1 MPSRA
6 RKPASGEDG
15 FIIIEVLVSAVI
27 LAIVAGAVLTLISAT
42 TRSAASGRTHST
54 AYGLAQEDQARL
66 RALRISTLNGLDET
80 ENEETIGGTTYTI
93 ESTGT
98 FVNNSTGTVSC
109 TESNASADYVQ
120 ITSTVDSPTLQ
131 NPVSLESIISPSSG
145 SLDPSHGTISFQ
157 VNNALGT
164 GVSGVSIT
172 GSGTGNFSGTTESSG
187 CAVFADLPAGNYKV
201 TATANGLV
209 TPEGTTTWEK
219 EQVGAP
225 ASSTQQV
232 SLRFDKAG
240 TVKPTFVYKEPKT
253 GTLAPA
259 YVDSMELYNSE
270 NEAKTLTFGTPS
282 LTTRFSTLEDKAVF
296 PFKTKYAVY
305 AGSCTTNNPDPESKS
320 INAAA
325 IASVAVTGGGT
336 VTPQIQIPGL
346 NLTVTN
352 SSGTAIAGAKVILTD
367 ANCKYNGTNVKREY
381 TTDKVGH
388 IFKGGTEKEIA
399 ETETQAVGLPFGTYS
414 ICVSAKIGSETRKV
428 EATGSSAVTVN
439 NLTTAVAKTMAL
451 PSSGS
456 SSACS

>member
-120 ITSTVDSPTLQ
+120 ITSTVTAPTLL
-131 NPVSLESIISPSSG
+131 NPVSLQSIISPSSG

-172 GSGTGNFSGTTESSG
+172 GSGTGNFTGTTESSG

-232 SLRFDKAG
+232 SLRFDTPG
-240 TVKPTFVYKEPKT
+240 TVKPSFVYKEPTKT
-253 GTLAPA
+253 TPLPA
-259 YVDSMELYNSE
+259 AFVDSMELYDSE
-270 NEAKTLTFGTPS
+270 NEAKTLTFGTPN
-282 LTTRFSTLEDKAVF
+282 LTTRSSTLEDKAVF

-336 VTPQIQIPGL
+336 STPTIQIPAL
-346 NLTVTN
+346 NLTVTYN
-352 SSGTAIAGAKVILTD
+352 SAVVKGAKVIVTD
-367 ANCKYNGTNVKREY
+367 ANCKYNGSNVKREY
-381 TTDKVGH
+381 TTNKLGH
-388 IFKGGTEKEIA
+388 IVNSGTSA
-399 ETETQAVGLPFGTYS
+399 ELESTTEAVGLPFGTYT
-414 ICVSAKIGSETRKV
+414 ICASASVKNGTTTETRRGSV
-428 EATGSSAVTVN
+428 TGVAVN
-439 NLTTAVAKTMAL
+439 NLTTAVSKTVAF
-451 PSSGS
+451 SEKGE
-456 SSACS
+456 CT

>member
-1 MPSRA
+1 MPSRV
-6 RKPASGEDG
+6 RKPPSGEDG

-66 RALRISTLNGLDET
+66 RSLRISTLNGLDEP
-80 ENEETIGGTTYTI
+80 NEETIGGTTYTI

-120 ITSTVDSPTLQ
+120 ITSTVTAPTLR
-131 NPVSLESIISPSSG
+131 NPVSLQSIISPSSG

-164 GVSGVSIT
+164 GVSGVSIS
-172 GSGTGNFSGTTESSG
+172 GSGTGNFNGSTESSG
-187 CAVFADLPAGNYKV
+187 CAVFADLLAGNYKV
-201 TATANGLV
+201 TATANGLI

-240 TVKPTFVYKEPKT
+240 TVKPNFVYKEPKT
-253 GTLAPA
+253 SALTAAP
-259 YVDSMELYNSE
+259 VDSMELYNSE
-270 NEAKTLTFGTPS
+270 NEAKTLTFGTPN
-282 LTTRFSTLEDKAVF
+282 LTTRSSTLEDPSVF

-305 AGSCTTNNPDPESKS
+305 AGSCTTNNPDPESKN
-320 INAAA
+320 INTAA

-336 VTPQIQIPGL
+336 VTPTIQIPAL
-346 NLTVTN
+346 NLTVNN
-352 SSGTAIAGAKVILTD
+352 SSGTAVKGAKVILTD
-367 ANCKYNGTNVKREY
+367 ANCKYNGSNVKREF
-381 TTDKVGH
+381 TTNKIGH
-388 IFKGGTEKEIA
+388 IVGSASELESVATE
-399 ETETQAVGLPFGTYS
+399 AVGLPFGTYN
-414 ICVSAKIGSETRKV
+414 ICVSAKIGTETRRV

>member
-6 RKPASGEDG
+6 HKTPSGEDG

-66 RALRISTLNGLDET
+66 RALRISTLNGLDEP
-80 ENEETIGGTTYTI
+80 NEETIGGTTYTI

-109 TESNASADYVQ
+109 TESNASADYVE
-120 ITSTVDSPTLQ
+120 ITSTVSAPTLQ
-131 NPVSLESIISPSSG
+131 NPVTLQSIISPSSG

-209 TPEGTTTWEK
+209 TPEGTTTWVK

-232 SLRFDKAG
+232 SLRFDTPG
-240 TVKPTFVYKEPKT
+240 TVKPSFVYKEPKT
-253 GTLAPA
+253 SALAPA
-259 YVDSMELYNSE
+259 YVDSMELYDSE
-270 NEAKTLTFGTPS
+270 NEAKTLTFGTPN
-282 LTTRFSTLEDKAVF
+282 LTTRSSTLEDKAVF

-305 AGSCTTNNPDPESKS
+305 AGSCTTNNPDPESKN

-336 VTPQIQIPGL
+336 STPTIQIPAL
-346 NLTVTN
+346 NLAVTYN
-352 SSGTAIAGAKVILTD
+352 SAVVKGAKVIVTD
-367 ANCKYNGTNVKREY
+367 ANCKYNGSNVKREY
-381 TTDKVGH
+381 TTNRLGH
-388 IFKGGTEKEIA
+388 IINSGTPA
-399 ETETQAVGLPFGTYS
+399 ELESTTEAVGLPFGTYT
-414 ICVSAKIGSETRKV
+414 ICASASVKNGTTTETRRGSV
-428 EATGSSAVTVN
+428 TGVAVN
-439 NLTTAVAKTMAL
+439 NLTTAVSKTVAF
-451 PSSGS
+451 SEKGE
-456 SSACS
+456 CT

>member
-1 MPSRA
+1 MPLRA

-15 FIIIEVLVSAVI
+15 FIIIEVLVSALI

-66 RALRISTLNGLDET
+66 RTLRISTLNGLAEPNT
-80 ENEETIGGTTYTI
+80 ETIGGTTYTI
-93 ESTGT
+93 ESIGT

-120 ITSTVDSPTLQ
+120 ITSTVTAPTLQ
-131 NPVSLESIISPSSG
+131 NPVSLQSIISPSSG

-164 GVSGVSIT
+164 GVSGVAIS
-172 GSGTGNFSGTTESSG
+172 GSGTGNFNGTTESGG
-187 CAVFADLPAGNYKV
+187 CAVFADLPAGNYRV
-201 TATANGLV
+201 TATANGLI

-240 TVKPTFVYKEPKT
+240 TVKPAFVYKEPKT
-253 GTLAPA
+253 SALTAAP
-259 YVDSMELYNSE
+259 VDSMELYNSE
-270 NEAKTLTFGTPS
+270 NEARTLTFGTPN
-282 LTTRFSTLEDKAVF
+282 LTTRSSTLEDAVVF

-336 VTPQIQIPGL
+336 ATPTIQIPAL
-346 NLTVTN
+346 NLTVKD
-352 SSGTAIAGAKVILTD
+352 SGGTVVKGAKVILTD
-367 ANCKYNGTNVKREY
+367 ANCKYNGSNVKREY
-381 TTDKVGH
+381 TTNKLGH
-388 IFKGGTEKEIA
+388 IVSSAAELESVATE
-399 ETETQAVGLPFGTYS
+399 AVGLPFGTYN
-414 ICVSAKIGSETRKV
+414 ICVSAKIGTETRKV